1 MTRKRPLE
9 IIAMACL
16 IALYVAVRMWH
27 LTDSCLWFDEIFSIH
42 AAEHSWSGMLQFVA
56 LDLIHPPLFY
66 VFLKLWIGIG
76 GESVLWLRAF
86 PVVFSVLSIFPLISL
101 LRELKQNAHVQLI
114 CLFLLTFNGTLLKY
128 SQEVRMYSLM
138 MCFALFSMWLFAR
151 YFFKG
156 KSFIP
161 LVIVNILLVYTHYFG
176 WLVVGS
182 EVVAILIFQRIK
194 WRRITAMFAII
205 FASFMPWIFAVW
217 TAAQTGTGL
226 TQNIGRTPRPG
237 AFDLT
242 KLVLNLVEPFYSAPT
257 TNDAISIFS
266 VAVPLLLISV
276 AVIAIYLS
284 QRKSFDGMEKQVA
297 DLLVLVVVFPLAA
310 AFVGSWVLPHS
321 VWGTRH
327 LIAIFAPLTI
337 LVAISLT
344 KISAPKLR
352 IVFST
357 LVVLFVGYAFVL
369 AFQRPVPQTSWCAW
383 QPFAVQAADEKPAK
397 LYVFEDLIAYHFW
410 FALVHREAPP
420 EVAKIHNS
428 DGVAEDLGFF
438 LPRGFDGVKTIDV
451 NEVEDNSVW
460 IAYRGSRI
468 DVLQQPLKAF
478 IDRGYK
484 MTKSEVSVAHGE
496 NAFLILL
503 EK

>member
-1 MTRKRPLE
+1 M
-9 IIAMACL
+9 IAMACL

-42 AAEHSWSGMLQFVA
+42 AAKHSWDGLLQFVA

-76 GESVLWLRAF
+76 GERFLWLRLF

-101 LRELKQNAHVQLI
+101 LRELKQNTRVQLI

-128 SQEVRMYSLM
+128 SQELRMYSLM
-138 MCFALFSMWLFAR
+138 MCFALFSMWFFAR

-161 LVIVNILLVYTHYFG
+161 LVIVNILLVYTHYYG

-182 EVVAILIFQRIK
+182 EVAAILIFQRIK
-194 WRRITAMFAII
+194 WRRIMAMFAIT
-205 FASFMPWIFAVW
+205 FVGFTPWIYAVW

-242 KLVLNLVEPFYSAPT
+242 KLVLNLVEPFYSSPT
-257 TNDAISIFS
+257 TADTISIFS
-266 VAVPLLLISV
+266 IAVPLFLISV
-276 AVIAIYLS
+276 VVIGMYLA
-284 QRKSFDGMEKQVA
+284 QRKSFEVIEKQVA
-297 DLLVLVVVFPLAA
+297 DLLVLFVVFPIVA
-310 AFVGSWVLPHS
+310 AFVGSWILPHS

-327 LIAIFAPLTI
+327 LIAIFAPLAI
-337 LVAISLT
+337 LIAISLT
-344 KISAPKLR
+344 KISAPRLR
-352 IVFST
+352 VAFST
-357 LVVLFVGYAFVL
+357 IVVLFVVYAFAL
-369 AFQRPVPQTSWCAW
+369 ALQRSVPQTSWCAW
-383 QPFAVQAADEKPAK
+383 QPFAVQAATEKPAK
-397 LYVFEDLIAYHFW
+397 IYVFEDLIAYHFW
-410 FALVHREAPP
+410 FALEHKETPP
-420 EVAKIHNS
+420 EVAKIRS
-428 DGVAEDLGFF
+428 IEGVAEDLGYF
-438 LPRGFDGVKTIDV
+438 LPRGFADVKTIDIA
-451 NEVEDNSVW
+451 EVVDETVW

-468 DVLQQPLKAF
+468 DVQQQPLKGF
-478 IDRGYK
+478 VDRGYK
-484 MTKSEVSVAHGE
+484 MTKSEVFVAQGE
-496 NAFLILL
+496 NAFLMLL